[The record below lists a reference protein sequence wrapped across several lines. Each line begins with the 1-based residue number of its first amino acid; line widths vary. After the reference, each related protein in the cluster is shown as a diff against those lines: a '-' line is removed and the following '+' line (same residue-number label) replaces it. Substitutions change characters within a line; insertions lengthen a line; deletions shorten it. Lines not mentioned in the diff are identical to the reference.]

1 PRTRRQRLK
10 VEPVMGVAVRVTNV
24 PIGEV
29 AEQAVP
35 QSMPAGVRVTIPLP
49 VHALTTVRANHCTS
63 KVAVTVVDAVTVT
76 VQASGPVQPA
86 PLQPMKVDP
95 LAGAAVRITTVPL
108 S

>member
-1 PRTRRQRLK
+1 
-10 VEPVMGVAVRVTNV
+10 
-24 PIGEV
+24 
-29 AEQAVP
+29 
-35 QSMPAGVRVTIPLP
+35 MPAGVLVTVPPP
-49 VHALTTVRANHCTS
+49 VPALTTVRANLCTS